1 MLLRTLRI
9 RDLKLLRDVT
19 IDFTSADGGVRPWT
33 VFIGRNGTGKT
44 SVLQAIALAAA
55 GTTGAGLLS
64 QNIREQ
70 LPDVRRPKVQVSIDA
85 EFEFGPIGRTFPDV
99 HPYFKAA
106 APDQVPEGLRAAL
119 SFPRGDDPVRGRS
132 WYTNEQP
139 PTRTVATADDDP
151 LVRARQDNLSL
162 WFVAGYGLSR
172 LLPERQFKSE
182 EERPPRPSIDR
193 LRPLFEP
200 ERLIGPNFADVL
212 ATPLK
217 LEFARLLRRM
227 VQASNGLV
235 PGIVD
240 LETAGRS
247 MTGGGGVLSGRDMLE
262 RHRFTERLGGAT
274 QKLPATWF
282 AHGHQSTLAWLTD
295 LVGQVLL
302 EASTTVDPEHMEG
315 LVLIDEID
323 LYLHPTWQV
332 GFIRALRETFPKLQ
346 FIATTHSP
354 ILLTGLSRDEVLV
367 LSRDPETGDVR
378 AERPQHDPR
387 LLTGSELYEYFFEI
401 DELYPTDLGRK
412 LDEYS
417 RLAANPYRT
426 DREDLRVDQL
436 YQELSSEGIPPA
448 RTKTPRKILKG
459 GGARG

>member
-1 MLLRTLRI
+1 MLLRKLRI

-55 GTTGAGLLS
+55 GATGAGLLS
-64 QNIREQ
+64 QDIREQ
-70 LPDVRRPKVQVSIDA
+70 MPDLRRSDAQVSIEA
-85 EFEFGPIGRTFPDV
+85 TFEFGPVGRSFSENYP
-99 HPYFKAA
+99 HFKAA
-106 APDQVPEGLRAAL
+106 SPRQAPEGLNVEL

-132 WYTNEQP
+132 WYTHEQP
-139 PTRTVATADDDP
+139 PARTIATAEDDP

-162 WFVAGYGLSR
+162 WFVVAYGLSR
-172 LLPERQFKSE
+172 LLPERLVAV
-182 EERPPRPSIDR
+182 ERPPRPSIDR
-193 LRPLFEP
+193 LRPLFSP
-200 ERLIGPNFADVL
+200 VRLIGPNFADVL
-212 ATPLK
+212 ADPLK
-217 LEFARLLRRM
+217 REFARLLRRII
-227 VQASNGLV
+227 QTGNGLV

-262 RHRFTERLGGAT
+262 RHRIEERVGRAK

-302 EASTTVDPEHMEG
+302 EASTAVEPEHMEG

-332 GFIRALRETFPKLQ
+332 SFIRALRETFPKLQ